1 MKATAAIHC
10 SIAIQL
16 CVSWANVRVSTTLYM
31 QGRHGWQG
39 PQGLGLPGFCRI
51 ESGGNSGGMSL
62 MLQPVCRPCLPK
74 IGCGGPDTVCNVLC

>member
-16 CVSWANVRVSTTLYM
+16 CVSWANVRVSTTLYT

-39 PQGLGLPGFCRI
+39 PRGIGLAWILQNRKRQQWHV
-51 ESGGNSGGMSL
+51 
-62 MLQPVCRPCLPK
+62 LQPLEALPTKNWSWRP
-74 IGCGGPDTVCNVLC
+74 